1 MIESKG
7 YKITPIDGDLAVS
20 RNAEIGRDVDI
31 HGKARVAG
39 SLKVEGF
46 LDAPNIK
53 GAVRGLF
60 ATEEELKR
68 EYPNPRPGWCAIVLA
83 DDESGFLYLAKNREW
98 EKQSEEA
105 KPFDFII
112 DSINVFAS
120 KDELQAEKTE
130 REEVE
135 EDIKEELDKTLR
147 YANTEF
153 NHLEDVV
160 ELICFDSANKK
171 HLATSIYAAEKTA
184 AGVMTAEDKRVLDKV
199 ADDIEK
205 KQTVVQVEWVNEGNV
220 SNMNDF
226 TEAGVY
232 EIKGE
237 HTRIDDNLPFD
248 NTGGGH
254 TFHARLEVLDSSISD
269 SSKDTDKCITQK
281 LTLSNRVAGDGGVYI
296 RTGRGRTYDT
306 ISWETWGKLQQN
318 IEVGEVTNVANLI
331 DNGIYSGVY
340 KDGNTVFTFVMVV
353 INDYA
358 IGVSPR
364 RVSQFVY
371 GLSKVN
377 GSVFYRTRVGEGNDS
392 IVWGD
397 WKDINEDNI
406 ASMINTAIKDIT
418 EGIDPDKLDSLKDI
432 ISWIDEHGKDAAAML
447 QEIQQN
453 TVKINAEVNR
463 AQAKEKELSDAI
475 NDSNEAIRANY
486 EDIVNNAEKA
496 IRDDN
501 EIKAKSLH
509 VNTLNFETRAE
520 SVMLSGKAVDGNATL
535 AKSIPAATI
544 ETAGVMSAADKKA
557 LDEAV
562 SDIVGI
568 NDAMTLDR
576 EESVERD
583 NSIKANAMQYN
594 TLGVST
600 YADKAEIYG
609 RSINTDVK
617 VVEFP
622 AATTEKAGVMTAEDK
637 REQAKKSALE
647 NGDIIVGQAREI
659 HSRNGK
665 NDSAS
670 FLVRTT
676 AGSGTIGDGVAT
688 LKSVGGNIVK
698 NLVDGTFE
706 SGWRNIQVLNSGVAN
721 REIKSYYDGFY
732 GAEFTTVSGHQYL
745 FTIFVLARPES
756 RFLMKVVGV
765 NNDNSVKDIKAIY
778 FPKTDMQWVLLSYI
792 HTATSDYPELK
803 MDVLA
808 ESNNTNLS
816 ATKPLVINLT
826 EMFGAGKEPSK
837 EECDKLFGT
846 MDALPQGLSIANPSV
861 FKSTGWNQFNPDMVL
876 EGKAVV
882 DNAIVD
888 GDKMIAIIPCLP
900 CKIGEGENNGYH
912 IHGEF
917 DDIKVYLTPLNP
929 MEVEGELYMHELALS
944 EKGSYVPQIKGYMI
958 VEVPT
963 TANLCAHF
971 LWSEDCD
978 KNAYEPYYESVVE
991 LPRIPEMSE
1000 YGLAGIQSSGT
1011 LVRDE
1016 IDFVKGVY
1024 RKKIYCIEDLGSLSW
1039 GRTAGSARYVPVGE
1053 NNTLPKLLNNLIAV
1067 GYTQSTADNVHGGK
1081 IDKSIY
1087 IGKSGYFNSNVC
1099 CIAIYDS
1106 QATDKESMTS
1116 LLSGVKLYAE
1126 LDVPVEY
1133 PLPKVNNNYT
1143 SSDYGVEQ
1151 FDSNI
1156 PCNANNLY
1164 YMRSLAGETRNFLDR
1179 MYANT
1184 AKESSKD
1191 VADYITNNLADKKKL
1206 ETLQLNNMECA
1217 SRVSIKY
1224 DSATKTLTIGTGY
1237 MYFYNGKGKQ
1247 IFFNNTSSYTYTFT
1261 GSRVI
1266 VFDTVNSVITDKSPE
1281 GTLATDIWLLWY
1293 DGGGG
1298 GLAGGVLYNYVNNA
1312 DLTKKIRY
1320 NNMEVVSRAAVSYN
1334 SSTKTISIGSGKIF
1348 CYNSNTRVE
1357 INLTTPYEYTFTG
1370 SATIVYNTADETII
1384 KRDPTAVRDY
1394 DIVLLWYDGT
1404 KGLHA
1409 GLLYRYVKEEADNAK
1424 EQNAPLNKKISAG
1437 AVILDNL
1444 VVGVPVYIQ
1453 VRLTGT
1459 KCGIGVYNAEGNRK
1473 KLLKSIDSGGKSGDV
1488 VSVLY
1493 VVEEGDAKIKEAG
1506 WSSLYL
1512 DYVLY
1517 LDASSYT
1524 TREGVVNQEKYINT
1538 QIAASLDTPIKSIM
1552 HGGTGSYPQNNLV
1565 LYKNAAQKGMLFWEC
1580 DVRPCADGY
1589 VLSHDDDMYQL
1600 ALDADGNQLTQG
1612 DWLCSQKT
1620 VAELKTLRTGIKKGV
1635 YSIVKGYEN
1644 ATVATLEEFIVL
1656 AKVYGACPVIEI
1668 KFTATEAQIREIY
1681 SIVKRHGMVGRSLF
1695 LLYGNRALHGQ
1706 YFHAIDENANLV
1718 FCGEGSIAE
1727 SDLDAIISYKNDRN
1741 VMGLSYFIGAYTDE
1755 VLNKALDAGL
1765 LIGTW
1770 SSTSSS
1776 NIVSLVNKGYSMFT
1790 IDDMTQNSV
1799 ATLRSLI

>member
-1 MIESKG
+1 MSSINKVVVKGVSYDIEDSE
-7 YKITPIDGDLAVS
+7 A
-20 RNAEIGRDVDI
+20 RDKA
-31 HGKARVAG
+31 GKATAWN
-39 SLKVEGF
+39 S
-46 LDAPNIK
+46 
-53 GAVRGLF
+53 
-60 ATEEELKR
+60 T
-68 EYPNPRPGWCAIVLA
+68 
-83 DDESGFLYLAKNREW
+83 
-98 EKQSEEA
+98 
-105 KPFDFII
+105 
-112 DSINVFAS
+112 
-120 KDELQAEKTE
+120 
-130 REEVE
+130 
-135 EDIKEELDKTLR
+135 
-147 YANTEF
+147 
-153 NHLEDVV
+153 
-160 ELICFDSANKK
+160 K
-171 HLATSIYAAEKTA
+171 HLD
-184 AGVMTAEDKRVLDKV
+184 G
-199 ADDIEK
+199 
-205 KQTVVQVEWVNEGNV
+205 
-220 SNMNDF
+220 F
-226 TEAGVY
+226 TTAGVY
-232 EIKGE
+232 IIDGN
-237 HTRIDDNLPFD
+237 HLASDGFPINNAGAISARLTVLATDDNKGNVVITQVL
-248 NTGGGH
+248 NLNNNGGGEGNIYVR
-254 TFHARLEVLDSSISD
+254 AKQGAEW
-269 SSKDTDKCITQK
+269 KP
-281 LTLSNRVAGDGGVYI
+281 
-296 RTGRGRTYDT
+296 
-306 ISWETWGKLQQN
+306 WGKLQ
-318 IEVGEVTNVANLI
+318 TNVEVNAIGLGQSKTFDNLT
-331 DNGIYSGVY
+331 DNGIYSGVNVY
-340 KDGNTVFTFVMVV
+340 STGVDGNGNPITAYEPFVLVV
-353 INDYA
+353 INAYLTGG
-358 IGVSPR
+358 GVSQLKYSLR
-364 RVSQFVY
+364 EGVSFVE
-371 GLSKVN
+371 S
-377 GSVFYRTRVGEGNDS
+377 RTYTNEWS
-392 IVWGD
+392 E
-397 WKDINEDNI
+397 WKGINKDTI
-406 ASMINTAIKDIT
+406 ISMI
-418 EGIDPDKLDSLKDI
+418 
-432 ISWIDEHGKDAAAML
+432 
-447 QEIQQN
+447 
-453 TVKINAEVNR
+453 
-463 AQAKEKELSDAI
+463 
-475 NDSNEAIRANY
+475 
-486 EDIVNNAEKA
+486 ED
-496 IRDDN
+496 
-501 EIKAKSLH
+501 
-509 VNTLNFETRAE
+509 
-520 SVMLSGKAVDGNATL
+520 
-535 AKSIPAATI
+535 
-544 ETAGVMSAADKKA
+544 A
-557 LDEAV
+557 LDGV
-562 SDIVGI
+562 

-576 EESVERD
+576 KESVERD

-594 TLGVST
+594 TLGVAT
-600 YADKAEIYG
+600 HADKAEIYG
-609 RSINTDVK
+609 RSINTDVR

-637 REQAKKSALE
+637 REQAKKSELE
-647 NGDIIVGQAREI
+647 SGDIIVGQAREI

-676 AGSGTIGDGVAT
+676 AGSGTIGDGVAS

-698 NLVDGTFE
+698 NIIDGTFA
-706 SGWRNIQVLNSGVAN
+706 SGWKVQNSNMKISVTNDVVSLASFATNGRGRYRYPINDWEIAGHIYYQSVLLRCSNPPQQKEVVFGMVNSSGVEYPRGAVYAESTDEWQ
-721 REIKSYYDGFY
+721 RFSVRYDGVASGDY
-732 GAEFTTVSGHQYL
+732 G
-745 FTIFVLARPES
+745 R
-756 RFLMKVVGV
+756 V
-765 NNDNSVKDIKAIY
+765 NIY
-778 FPKTDMQWVLLSYI
+778 DKR
-792 HTATSDYPELK
+792 TSDWGEIY
-803 MDVLA
+803 
-808 ESNNTNLS
+808 
-816 ATKPLVINLT
+816 ATKYIYIDLT

-846 MDALPQGLSIANPSV
+846 MDALPQGLSIANPKE
-861 FKSTGWNQFNPDMVL
+861 FKSTGYNQADPNKVL
-876 EGKAVV
+876 INKGIENG
-882 DNAIVD
+882 AIVD
-888 GDKMIAIIPCLP
+888 KVGSNLAVVPCLP
-900 CKIGEGENNGYH
+900 CKVGVGENNGYC

-917 DDIKVYLTPLNP
+917 GDDIKVYLTPLNP
-929 MEVEGELYMHELALS
+929 MEVKGELYMHELTLS
-944 EKGSYVPQIKGYMI
+944 EKGTYVPQIKGYMI

-963 TANLCAHF
+963 TTNLCAHF

-978 KNAYEPYYESVVE
+978 KNAYEPYYESKVE
-991 LPRIPEMSE
+991 LPEIPQMPE
-1000 YGLAGIQSSGT
+1000 YGLAGISTSGA
-1011 LVRDE
+1011 LVCDE

-1024 RKKIYCIEDLGSLSW
+1024 RKKIGAVDMGSLDWIIKESTSSDNKAFLSSAINGMLTQTGYSLPPRLMCKSFTSIKSYHIDNPAAVYDSIWIHADLGNKVYVKS
-1039 GRTAGSARYVPVGE
+1039 SA
-1053 NNTLPKLLNNLIAV
+1053 
-1067 GYTQSTADNVHGGK
+1067 YTTEASFKDAMQ
-1081 IDKSIY
+1081 
-1087 IGKSGYFNSNVC
+1087 
-1099 CIAIYDS
+1099 
-1106 QATDKESMTS
+1106 
-1116 LLSGVKLYAE
+1116 GVMLYYELAE
-1126 LDVPVEY
+1126 PIEH
-1133 PLPKVNNNYT
+1133 PLPKVANNYT

-1151 FDSNI
+1151 FDGGV

-1206 ETLQLNNMECA
+1206 ETLQLNNMSCA
-1217 SRVSIKY
+1217 SRASISY
-1224 DSATKTLTIGTGY
+1224 NNSTRTLDIGTGA
-1237 MYFYNGKGKQ
+1237 MYFYNGKNKQ
-1247 IFFNNTSSYTYTFT
+1247 ITFNNSVAYSYTFT
-1261 GSRVI
+1261 GSRVV
-1266 VFDTVNSVITDKSPE
+1266 VFDTVAAVITDRHPDSAL
-1281 GTLATDIWLLWY
+1281 TTDIWLLWY

-1384 KRDPTAVRDY
+1384 KRDPTAVSDY

-1644 ATVATLEEFIVL
+1644 ATVATLKEFLVL

-1681 SIVKRHGMVGRSLF
+1681 GIVKRHGMVGRTMF

-1718 FCGEGSIAE
+1718 FCGEGSIAA

-1741 VMGLSYFIGAYTDE
+1741 VMGLSYFIAAYTDE

-1770 SSTSSS
+1770 SATSSS

-1790 IDDMTQNSV
+1790 IDDMTKNSV
-1799 ATLRSLI
+1799 TTLRSLI

>member
-53 GAVRGLF
+53 GAVKGLF

-147 YANTEF
+147 YTNTEF

-160 ELICFDSANKK
+160 ELICFGSANKK
-171 HLATSIYAAEKTA
+171 HLAASIYAAEKTA

-318 IEVGEVTNVANLI
+318 IEVGEVSNVANLI

-340 KDGNTVFTFVMVV
+340 RDGNTVFTFVMVV

-406 ASMINTAIKDIT
+406 ASMINTAITKATNTLNAKIDKAVTDIT
-418 EGIDPDKLDSLKDI
+418 EGVDPDKIDSLKDI
-432 ISWIDEHGKDAAAML
+432 ISWIDEHGGDAAAML

-475 NDSNEAIRANY
+475 NDSNGAIRANY

-509 VNTLNFETRAE
+509 VNTLHFETSADN
-520 SVMLSGKAVDGNATL
+520 VTLSGKAVDGNATI
-535 AKSIPAATI
+535 AKSIPAATT
-544 ETAGVMSAADKKA
+544 EKAGVMTAEDKKA

-583 NSIKANAMQYN
+583 NEIKNNAMQYN

-609 RSINTDVK
+609 RSINTDVR

-622 AATTEKAGVMTAEDK
+622 AATTEKAGVMSAEDK
-637 REQAKKSALE
+637 REQTRKSELE

-665 NDSAS
+665 TVTDS
-670 FLVRTT
+670 FLARTT

-698 NLVDGTFE
+698 NLVNGIDITNWNSYSNFAMVNGIFRVWSDTTTANQMTFTVPKK
-706 SGWRNIQVLNSGVAN
+706 SGHIYYASCYILCAETSSLLLSMNSGYN
-721 REIKSYYDGFY
+721 SSY
-732 GAEFTTVSGHQYL
+732 FTNTDNWVHASQRLAPDDQYL
-745 FTIFVLARPES
+745 D
-756 RFLMKVVGV
+756 K
-765 NNDNSVKDIKAIY
+765 NNSFMVRAMGSKE
-778 FPKTDMQWVLLSYI
+778 LLV
-792 HTATSDYPELK
+792 A
-803 MDVLA
+803 
-808 ESNNTNLS
+808 
-816 ATKPLVINLT
+816 KPIVINLT
-826 EMFGAGKEPSK
+826 EMFGAGKEPTK
-837 EECDKLFGT
+837 EECDKLYGT
-846 MDALPQGLSIANPSV
+846 MDALPQGLSIANPNV

-888 GDKMIAIIPCLP
+888 GDKTLAIIPCLP
-900 CKIGEGENNGYH
+900 CKIGVGENNGYH
-912 IHGEF
+912 IHGDGVDENT
-917 DDIKVYLTPLNP
+917 KVYLTPLNP
-929 MEVEGELYMHELALS
+929 MEVDGELYMHELTLS
-944 EKGSYVPQIKGYMI
+944 DKGSYVPQIKGYML

-1000 YGLAGIQSSGT
+1000 CGLAGIQTSGT
-1011 LVRDE
+1011 LVCDE

-1024 RKKIYCIEDLGSLSW
+1024 RKKIGAVDMGSLSW
-1039 GRTAGSARYVPVGE
+1039 WLGTKGDRFVSSKIEGLSQIGY
-1053 NNTLPKLLNNLIAV
+1053 NLIN
-1067 GYTQSTADNVHGGK
+1067 T
-1081 IDKSIY
+1081 IICDKY
-1087 IGKSGYFNSNVC
+1087 RLRKSS
-1099 CIAIYDS
+1099 DS
-1106 QATDKESMTS
+1106 GTS
-1116 LLSGVKLYAE
+1116 LKTDTEQVIFIDAYTGNTAIVFDSTYADAASFKAAMQGVMLYYELAE
-1126 LDVPVEY
+1126 PIEY

-1151 FDSNI
+1151 FDGGV

-1164 YMRSLAGETRNFLDR
+1164 YMRSLAGETRNFLDKL
-1179 MYANT
+1179 YANT
-1184 AKESSKD
+1184 DKTDAVE
-1191 VADYITNNLADKKKL
+1191 VADYITTNIAENKAKAEEAPNLAL
-1206 ETLQLNNMECA
+1206 R
-1217 SRVSIKY
+1217 S
-1224 DSATKTLTIGTGY
+1224 
-1237 MYFYNGKGKQ
+1237 
-1247 IFFNNTSSYTYTFT
+1247 
-1261 GSRVI
+1261 
-1266 VFDTVNSVITDKSPE
+1266 
-1281 GTLATDIWLLWY
+1281 
-1293 DGGGG
+1293 
-1298 GLAGGVLYNYVNNA
+1298 LYVA
-1312 DLTKKIRY
+1312 
-1320 NNMEVVSRAAVSYN
+1320 
-1334 SSTKTISIGSGKIF
+1334 
-1348 CYNSNTRVE
+1348 
-1357 INLTTPYEYTFTG
+1357 
-1370 SATIVYNTADETII
+1370 
-1384 KRDPTAVRDY
+1384 
-1394 DIVLLWYDGT
+1394 
-1404 KGLHA
+1404 
-1409 GLLYRYVKEEADNAK
+1409 
-1424 EQNAPLNKKISAG
+1424 AG
-1437 AVILDNL
+1437 A
-1444 VVGVPVYIQ
+1444 
-1453 VRLTGT
+1453 
-1459 KCGIGVYNAEGNRK
+1459 VYNAETGYYELNGITDLTEKDMAYIYAHKDYVKSLTTARYFQENK
-1473 KLLKSIDSGGKSGDV
+1473 NVRTIYPLNCNASSYEQIFAANKISVTLPYYNCNIEVLKFSKSQKLSQTLGIPMAAGTMSSMFAGAQKLKTIYPIDVSGITNTGASFDRTTALVNVRLIRLICSVSFKDSINLSKE
-1488 VSVLY
+1488 SVLY
-1493 VVEEGDAKIKEAG
+1493 II
-1506 WSSLYL
+1506 
-1512 DYVLY
+1512 
-1517 LDASSYT
+1517 
-1524 TREGVVNQEKYINT
+1524 Q
-1538 QIAASLDTPIKSIM
+1538 
-1552 HGGTGSYPQNNLV
+1552 
-1565 LYKNAAQKGMLFWEC
+1565 NAAPTSAITITLH
-1580 DVRPCADGY
+1580 ADAY
-1589 VLSHDDDMYQL
+1589 ARL
-1600 ALDADGNQLTQG
+1600 AEDADI
-1612 DWLCSQKT
+1612 
-1620 VAELKTLRTGIKKGV
+1620 VAALAAQPLITL
-1635 YSIVKGYEN
+1635 
-1644 ATVATLEEFIVL
+1644 
-1656 AKVYGACPVIEI
+1656 
-1668 KFTATEAQIREIY
+1668 
-1681 SIVKRHGMVGRSLF
+1681 
-1695 LLYGNRALHGQ
+1695 
-1706 YFHAIDENANLV
+1706 
-1718 FCGEGSIAE
+1718 
-1727 SDLDAIISYKNDRN
+1727 
-1741 VMGLSYFIGAYTDE
+1741 
-1755 VLNKALDAGL
+1755 
-1765 LIGTW
+1765 
-1770 SSTSSS
+1770 
-1776 NIVSLVNKGYSMFT
+1776 VS
-1790 IDDMTQNSV
+1790 
-1799 ATLRSLI
+1799 A